1 MLGRHCVMGLAL
13 VLLLPS
19 RAVPAD
25 GPAVPVAAHHPT
37 SVEIYFAPEDRPGE
51 KVVAL
56 CASARQSLFV
66 AMYGLTF
73 PKAVEALVAAKKRGV
88 DVRVLT
94 DRERLRDP
102 KQVMALETLR
112 LAGIPLRVNRHESLM
127 HLKQVVIDN
136 RVNTSG
142 SMNLTA
148 SGDHYNDERL
158 DVFTDAVT
166 TAIAKRKFV
175 ALWQDKERVM
185 EWDGGPLSGGEGRRR

>member
-1 MLGRHCVMGLAL
+1 MRRRHCVIGLAL

-19 RAVPAD
+19 RGVSGDGAPVPHVARH
-25 GPAVPVAAHHPT
+25 PA

-56 CASARQSLFV
+56 CASARHSLFV

-73 PKAVEALVAAKKRGV
+73 PKAVETLVAAKRRGV

-112 LAGIPLRVNRHESLM
+112 LAGIPLRINRHESLM
-127 HLKQVVIDN
+127 HLKQIVIDD

-158 DVFTDAVT
+158 DVFTDAAT

-175 ALWQDKERVM
+175 ALWQDDERVM
-185 EWDGGPLSGGEGRRR
+185 EWTGGPLSGGTGSTR